1 MNYDS
6 TKPYC
11 GFDNI
16 DDLMADFS
24 QSIRECIEV
33 PNSWLPEEF
42 HDNVRGCRTLAR
54 LEELCEDLTEQET
67 AHQKTKAAKA
77 RNIERLRKQVEEKS
91 IYKTHK
97 GGTDFVD
104 LESGLDYSE
113 NEADEIQLSKN
124 EFAFV
129 RGMVNGGL
137 IEWDDLEEE

>member
-24 QSIRECIEV
+24 QAIRECIEV

-42 HDNVRGCRTLAR
+42 HDNMRGGRTLAR
-54 LEELCEDLTEQET
+54 LDEMCEELTEQET
-67 AHQKTKAAKA
+67 AHQKAKAAKA

-104 LESGLDYSE
+104 LSGELDYSD
-113 NEADEIQLSKN
+113 NEADEIQLHRN
-124 EFAFV
+124 MAALV
-129 RGMVNGGL
+129 GGMVNGGL
-137 IEWDDLEEE
+137 IDAEDLEEE